1 MKAAAN
7 AASVA
12 VPPAP
17 PAPPDALDA
26 ALTRLGYREFRPGQ
40 REAVETL
47 LAQHRV
53 LLVAPTG
60 GGKSL
65 CYQLPAL
72 VLPGTTLIISPLIAL
87 MQDQVSALQARGVAA
102 TFLASTLGAAENRER
117 LAALGRGEYKL
128 VYVAPERLTSSDFRT
143 RIAQIQCPLV
153 AIDEAHCIS
162 EWGHD
167 FRPDYLQIGA
177 LLRELAP
184 ANVMACTATATPVVR
199 DEIVV
204 RLGLPSDTP
213 QLVRGF
219 ARPNLALRV
228 AEVTGARDR
237 QEQVDAALA
246 EALAG
251 GGAAIVYAPTRKL
264 ADEEGARLAAAGHR
278 VAVYHAGLDA
288 ATRTR
293 AQAAFMSGAA
303 QIACATNAFG
313 MGIDRADV
321 RAVIHLGPP
330 GSIEAYYQEVG
341 RAGRDGADAL
351 ALMCWTQQD
360 LPLRRRLLERP
371 QEDAGPDGEVV
382 EHKWNLFLE
391 LIRWA
396 EGGSC
401 RHDAILRY
409 FGDEAETLAGCGRCD
424 VCTTLDEQSADAAS
438 ADSNSAET
446 KAESARAA
454 TELARVLL
462 SGVARIGGRFGLKQV
477 VRLLHGEAEPRLER
491 MGLTRVPTFGRLA
504 ARSQD
509 WIQRALT
516 RCVTA
521 GWVAFSG
528 DEHPVVR
535 LTEDGLAVMHGRRPA
550 RWLPP
555 AELAPKSRKRGR
567 GAPVPG
573 APAGS
578 RPKAAYKSPGSAVAH
593 ASPPPDE
600 FDADDQALF
609 DALRTA
615 RLELAQ
621 LQGVPAYIVAH
632 DRTLRE
638 LVRLRPDSPEALA
651 EVPGFGPLKVER
663 YGASLLAVIAAQG
676 PAAASA

>member
-1 MKAAAN
+1 
-7 AASVA
+7 
-12 VPPAP
+12 
-17 PAPPDALDA
+17 
-26 ALTRLGYREFRPGQ
+26 
-40 REAVETL
+40 
-47 LAQHRV
+47 
-53 LLVAPTG
+53 
-60 GGKSL
+60 
-65 CYQLPAL
+65 
-72 VLPGTTLIISPLIAL
+72 
-87 MQDQVSALQARGVAA
+87 
-102 TFLASTLGAAENRER
+102 
-117 LAALGRGEYKL
+117 
-128 VYVAPERLTSSDFRT
+128 
-143 RIAQIQCPLV
+143 
-153 AIDEAHCIS
+153 
-162 EWGHD
+162 
-167 FRPDYLQIGA
+167 
-177 LLRELAP
+177 
-184 ANVMACTATATPVVR
+184 
-199 DEIVV
+199 
-204 RLGLPSDTP
+204 
-213 QLVRGF
+213 
-219 ARPNLALRV
+219 
-228 AEVTGARDR
+228 
-237 QEQVDAALA
+237 
-246 EALAG
+246 
-251 GGAAIVYAPTRKL
+251 
-264 ADEEGARLAAAGHR
+264 
-278 VAVYHAGLDA
+278 
-288 ATRTR
+288 
-293 AQAAFMSGAA
+293 
-303 QIACATNAFG
+303 

-424 VCTTLDEQSADAAS
+424 VCTTLDEQSADATA
-438 ADSNSAET
+438 ADSRAGDTRAGDTRSGDT
-446 KAESARAA
+446 KEQSAREA
-454 TELARVLL
+454 TELARILL
-462 SGVARIGGRFGLKQV
+462 SGVARIGGRFGLKQA

-555 AELAPKSRKRGR
+555 AEAAPKSRKRGR
-567 GAPVPG
+567 GAS
-573 APAGS
+573 APATSAGS
-578 RPKAAYKSPGSAVAH
+578 RPKAAYKAAGGAAAN

-600 FDADDQALF
+600 FDAEDQALF

-663 YGASLLAVIAAQG
+663 YGARLLAVIAAQAS
-676 PAAASA
+676 AAAR